1 MLTLINRFRRD
12 EGGASMVEYG
22 LLVALI
28 ALVVGAAAQI
38 VGTQLSTMFSKVGSY
53 VGAVTVPTAP

>member
-1 MLTLINRFRRD
+1 MFALINRFSRD

-28 ALVVGAAAQI
+28 AVVVGASAQI
-38 VGTQLSTMFSKVGSY
+38 VGTQLSTLFSKLGSY
-53 VGAVTVPTAP
+53 ISSVTVPATI